1 MLFSLIY
8 WLQELLLL
16 PEKETLLSMLD
27 LQLLNVMIQKEMLFF
42 SAPGEKKLMTS
53 RTMVNTPELGFWIVV
68 LNLQLCKS
76 VQNFNLFRKPQ
87 NFVSLDAK
95 ELTKSPQ
102 EERNRDTEGPK
113 HLTKELRR
121 HSPFV
126 FLFEGCLGQV
136 SYTHK

>member
-1 MLFSLIY
+1 M
-8 WLQELLLL
+8 L

-121 HSPFV
+121 PSPFV